1 MGTADK
7 QIRVSEGVKR
17 ELEQRRHE
25 NESFND
31 VLERL
36 LDDDR
41 DLLAGFGAFDDTD
54 RAESLRAV
62 HGRGKEQS
70 ASRVSAMTEAR
81 TDE

>member
-1 MGTADK
+1 MGTANK
-7 QIRVSEGVKR
+7 QIRVSEAVKR

-25 NESFND
+25 GESFND

-41 DLLAGFGAFDDTD
+41 DLLAGFGAFSGTD
-54 RAESLRAV
+54 RAEAMRAV
-62 HGRGKEQS
+62 HERGNEES
-70 ASRVSAMTEAR
+70 GSRVSAMTEAR